1 MTGEPYRF
9 IIKPM
14 SLSQLFRLWV
24 IFLLAIVLLGGSTL
38 PPGDEIERVRAFTR
52 AIEFDYVGWTIDAM
66 GIKLGQA
73 ALDTEEYLAQEDQRD
88 LVSQY
93 LDLIRRI
100 QDVEGQLND
109 LYADPNIAN
118 PDEASKDLRQ
128 EQQDLIKQRSLIE
141 PLAESVIQ
149 SQISSLITE
158 LNLDYGGQPIPPL
171 EYHTTPPP
179 AALIVSPRDE
189 IRQIA
194 NISIEPGLSVDQQEA
209 LEESVA
215 DSLDASTLVVGI
227 GGVGVYPTM
236 VMQTTDLNWLT
247 EVVAH
252 EWIHNYLT
260 LRPLGI
266 NFMTSPELRTINET
280 TASIAGKE
288 IGRAVIARYYPELLP
303 PPPAPAPE
311 NSNQPSQQETPPQF
325 DFRSEMRE
333 TRVVTDRLLAEGQID
348 RAETY
353 MELRR
358 RVFWD
363 HGYHIRKLNQA
374 YFAFHGAYADE
385 PGGAAGEDP
394 VGAAVRTLREQSPS
408 LADFLNQISWMWSVE
423 QLNKAVNAGG
433 G

>member
-1 MTGEPYRF
+1 
-9 IIKPM
+9 M

-24 IFLLAIVLLGGSTL
+24 LFLLAIILLGGSTL
-38 PPGDEIERVRAFTR
+38 PPGDEIERIRAFTR

-73 ALDTEEYLAQEDQRD
+73 ALGTEQYLEGNEQRE
-88 LVSQY
+88 LITEY

-100 QDVEGQLND
+100 QEVEGQLND
-109 LYADPNIAN
+109 IYADPNVSDA
-118 PDEASKDLRQ
+118 DEASQDLRQ
-128 EQQDLIKQRSLIE
+128 ELDDLINRRRLIE
-141 PLAESVIQ
+141 PLAESVVQ
-149 SQISSLITE
+149 KQISSVIID
-158 LNLDYGGQPIPPL
+158 LNLDYGGQPVPPL

-189 IRQIA
+189 IRQTA
-194 NISIEPGLSVDQQEA
+194 NISIEPGLSVDEQEA
-209 LEESVA
+209 LEENVVN
-215 DSLDASTLVVGI
+215 SLDVSALVVGI

-236 VMQTTDLNWLT
+236 VMQTTDLNWLS

-252 EWIHNYLT
+252 EWVHNFLT

-266 NFMTSPELRTINET
+266 NFMTSPELRTMNET
-280 TASIAGKE
+280 TAAIAGKE
-288 IGRAVIARYYPELLP
+288 IGRAVIERYYPELIP
-303 PPPAPAPE
+303 PPPAPEPE
-311 NSNQPSQQETPPQF
+311 TVSPQPQPESPPQF
-325 DFRSEMRE
+325 DFRAEMRE
-333 TRVVTDRLLAEGQID
+333 TREVTDQLLAEGQIE

-358 RVFWD
+358 RFLWD

-394 VGAAVRTLREQSPS
+394 VGAAVRSLREQNAS

-423 QLNKAVNAGG
+423 QLNKAVNADGG
-433 G
+433 